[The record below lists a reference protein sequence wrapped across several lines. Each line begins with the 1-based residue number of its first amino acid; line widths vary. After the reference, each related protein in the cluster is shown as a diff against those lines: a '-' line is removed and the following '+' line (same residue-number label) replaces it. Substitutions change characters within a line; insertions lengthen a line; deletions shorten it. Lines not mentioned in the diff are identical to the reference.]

1 MPDSEKLDT
10 LALSYNQLKSLE
22 GLEKGKHSITV
33 LDLHNNKLDQIPNS
47 VNELYKLK
55 TLIVSNNNLNNLDA
69 RLSILPDLV
78 RISIEGNPL
87 RSVKPSLRSANAV

>member
-1 MPDSEKLDT
+1 
-10 LALSYNQLKSLE
+10 
-22 GLEKGKHSITV
+22 LEKGKHSITV

-47 VNELYKLK
+47 VYELYKLK